1 MAKKIAVS
9 IDMLGNGVKN
19 IASPVAASDA
29 ATKKYVDDLA
39 SSLSAKVEEIDSKT
53 ANYDKA
59 ISDLSAR
66 VEKVETDTASLSVNV
81 SALAT
86 DVAEVK
92 SELNST
98 KESLVADIQKLS
110 VDLEHT
116 DLKVDNAMQ
125 HADMCLDLLTWKE
138 INK

>member
-19 IASPVAASDA
+19 LASPVAASDA

-53 ANYDKA
+53 ADYDKA
-59 ISDLSAR
+59 IADLTTR
-66 VEKVETDTASLSVNV
+66 VGKVENDTDSLSVNV
-81 SALAT
+81 SNLTAE
-86 DVAEVK
+86 VAGVK

-98 KESLVADIQKLS
+98 TKSLVADIQNVS
-110 VDLEHT
+110 GMAGD
-116 DLKVDNAMQ
+116 AMQ
-125 HADMCLDLLTWKE
+125 KADTALDLLTWKE